1 MPDFI
6 NMDAVILFCRI
17 KQRRIQLFWNFSRLR
32 NQDQCFKQYLVENLR
47 GLRSGKKK
55 IGAP

>member
-6 NMDAVILFCRI
+6 DMDTVILFCRI

-32 NQDQCFKQYLVENLR
+32 NQDQCFKQCLVENLR
-47 GLRSGKKK
+47 GLGSGKKK